1 MGKTSSNNAVNFANF
16 NYKYIM
22 VLNEL
27 NRRFRQMTILQM
39 IEQERV
45 NNINKWLDDQKAVD
59 VDWMR

>member
-1 MGKTSSNNAVNFANF
+1 
-16 NYKYIM
+16 M